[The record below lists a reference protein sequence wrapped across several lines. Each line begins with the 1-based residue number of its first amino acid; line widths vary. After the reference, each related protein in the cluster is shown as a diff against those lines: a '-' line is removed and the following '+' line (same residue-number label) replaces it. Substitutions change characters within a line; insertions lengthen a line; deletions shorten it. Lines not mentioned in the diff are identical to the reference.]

1 MPSICK
7 IIEPL
12 AKVFFC
18 GSTSSPRTEK
28 LNNFNLSPFTLSMS
42 KGKLRTFAIAPLFYS
57 EFYNSVFSV
66 TSVANIRSFGFM
78 KIKSQKENGFALI
91 AALMAILILTAVGIL
106 VFTLSTQD
114 IRISGRLVGEKKAF
128 SAAEAGIHALTLI
141 LDPANLSASAR
152 SNVGGWS
159 NDPDSL
165 YAVGTPARPTS
176 GPSSLPLAGYS
187 IGGGQQWGQ
196 ERFNARVTGTNT
208 RYNSMVQ
215 VDVGVGYGPIEIT
228 TLYR

>member
-1 MPSICK
+1 
-7 IIEPL
+7 
-12 AKVFFC
+12 
-18 GSTSSPRTEK
+18 
-28 LNNFNLSPFTLSMS
+28 
-42 KGKLRTFAIAPLFYS
+42 
-57 EFYNSVFSV
+57 
-66 TSVANIRSFGFM
+66 M
-78 KIKSQKENGFALI
+78 KIKSQKKNGFALI
-91 AALMAILILTAVGIL
+91 AALMAIWILTAVGIL
-106 VFTLSTQD
+106 VFTISTQD

-128 SAAEAGIHALTLI
+128 AAVETGVHRLAQL
-141 LDPANLSASAR
+141 LDPANLAAIPSTPVDATNDVASF
-152 SNVGGWS
+152 
-159 NDPDSL
+159 